1 MFIARGRFCF
11 SLVFWVQS
19 FIFWTILSV
28 EMLAQLAEV
37 QPHLS
42 PDLIKIME
50 QRLSAIENRSAF
62 LQNLMNQVTMWSL
75 CFFMSSFHT

>member
-1 MFIARGRFCF
+1 MYMFIARSRFCF

-19 FIFWTILSV
+19 FIFLTISSV

-50 QRLSAIENRSAF
+50 QQLLAIEHRSAF
-62 LQNLMNQVTMWSL
+62 LQNLINQVTMSSL
-75 CFFMSSFHT
+75 FF